1 METSNHEEEKNNPL
15 NEFLEKKISNNEN
28 NIENNNKN
36 NEQNNNKSNT
46 LSESISGSNSYN
58 ERDDAVIKL
67 KNQLNFLIETLNYE
81 QAIILCKKILFFTPQ
96 DPQMY
101 KTLSDLYLK
110 IFDISSS
117 ITCLKKILLIAQET
131 PELMKFRV
139 DLKDLYFCKGLL
151 ESQSSGKLET
161 DIDLLSHINNNDL
174 TLNEYFFL
182 RAKCFLILG
191 SIKDGID
198 DINKILDKDP
208 QNDKALVLLA
218 KVLSSQGKEKEGASL
233 MWKAYKINPNNP
245 EVKIFTQTMKKLM
258 DEVLKE
264 ANLNV
269 LKGRYKTGLLLSVKA
284 LKIYPNHP
292 EALLLRSSIFKSLGK
307 YNESIMDLNKAL
319 MFSNEASDEIK
330 DMIKNS
336 LNAIYNDLSLEY
348 LNNNN
353 CEMAMKFIN
362 NALQINPEDVVAH
375 FNKGDCY
382 LKLKDII
389 NAKEEYFTC
398 IELDE
403 NFNEA
408 KLRLSTVYYKL
419 AILSYNSKDYDEA
432 LQLLNESIKF
442 YGGNDVIHVLRA
454 RTYLKLDRIKEA
466 YEDAV
471 IAYMINPQN
480 QDAIEIKKI
489 LN

>member
-1 METSNHEEEKNNPL
+1 MESKLEEEKKSTKNGKFEEKDNNS
-15 NEFLEKKISNNEN
+15 KIKQSND
-28 NIENNNKN
+28 
-36 NEQNNNKSNT
+36 
-46 LSESISGSNSYN
+46 LSDSISGSNSLN
-58 ERDDAVIKL
+58 EDDDKIAKL
-67 KNQLNFLIETLNYE
+67 KNELNFLIETLNYE
-81 QAIILCKKILFFTPQ
+81 QDIILCKKILFFTPN
-96 DPQMY
+96 DLEIY
-101 KTLSDLYLK
+101 KILSDLYLK

-117 ITCLKKILLIAQET
+117 ITCLKKLILMAKDSMD
-131 PELMKFRV
+131 ELKLRV
-139 DLKDLYFCKGLL
+139 DLKNLYFCKGLL

-161 DIDLLSHINNNDL
+161 DIELLSTINNNGI
-174 TLNEYFFL
+174 TLNDYFFL
-182 RAKCFLILG
+182 RAKSFLILG
-191 SIKDGID
+191 NIKEGIN
-198 DINKILDKDP
+198 DINKILEKDP

-233 MWKAYKINPNNP
+233 MWDAYKINPKNP
-245 EVKIFTQTMKKLM
+245 EVKTFTLTMKKLM

-264 ANLNV
+264 ANLNI

-284 LKIYPNHP
+284 LKIYPNNP

-319 MFSNEASDEIK
+319 MFSSETSDEIK
-330 DMIKNS
+330 EMIKTS
-336 LNAIYNDLSLEY
+336 LNSIYNDLSLEY
-348 LNNNN
+348 LKANK
-353 CEMAMKFIN
+353 CDLAMKFIN
-362 NALQINPEDVVAH
+362 NALQINPDDITAH

-389 NAKEEYFTC
+389 NAKEEYFKC
-398 IELDE
+398 LEID
-403 NFNEA
+403 NDFYDA

-419 AILSYNSKDYDEA
+419 AILSYNSKDYEEA
-432 LQLLNESIKF
+432 LMFLNESIKY
-442 YGGNDVIHVLRA
+442 YGGNDIIHVLRA
-454 RTYLKLDRIKEA
+454 RTFLKLDKIKEA

>member
-1 METSNHEEEKNNPL
+1 MDGSKQEEEKNDAL
-15 NEFLEKKISNNEN
+15 NSKK
-28 NIENNNKN
+28 NKVS
-36 NEQNNNKSNT
+36 EENNKSHS
-46 LSESISGSNSYN
+46 LSVSLSVSNSYN
-58 ERDDAVIKL
+58 EKEDQIL
-67 KNQLNFLIETLNYE
+67 KMRNELNFLMETLNYE
-81 QAIILCKKILFFTPQ
+81 QAIILCKKILFFTPNDLQ
-96 DPQMY
+96 IYQ
-101 KTLSDLYLK
+101 TLSNLYLK

-117 ITCLKKILLIAQET
+117 ITCLKKILLIAENS
-131 PELMKFRV
+131 PDVIELKV
-139 DLKDLYFCKGLL
+139 NLKDLFFCKGLL

-161 DIDLLSHINNNDL
+161 DLELLSHINNNEI

-182 RAKCFLILG
+182 RAKSFLILG
-191 SIKDGID
+191 NIKEGID
-198 DINKILDKDP
+198 DINKILENDP

-218 KVLSSQGKEKEGASL
+218 KVLSNQGKEKEGASL
-233 MWKAYKINPNNP
+233 MWKAYKINPNNQ
-245 EVKIFTQTMKKLM
+245 EVKTFTNTMKKLM

-319 MFSNEASDEIK
+319 MFSNETNDEIK
-330 DMIKNS
+330 EMIKNS
-336 LNAIYNDLSLEY
+336 LNSIYNDLSLEY
-348 LNNNN
+348 LNANN
-353 CEMAMKFIN
+353 CDLAMKFIN

-389 NAKEEYFTC
+389 NAKEEYITC
-398 IELDE
+398 LEIDE

-432 LQLLNESIKF
+432 LQLLNESINY
-442 YGGNDVIHVLRA
+442 YGGSDIIHVLRA
-454 RTYLKLDRIKEA
+454 RTFLKLDRIKEA

>member
-1 METSNHEEEKNNPL
+1 MDGSKHEEEKNDAL
-15 NEFLEKKISNNEN
+15 NSKK
-28 NIENNNKN
+28 NKVS
-36 NEQNNNKSNT
+36 EENNKSHS
-46 LSESISGSNSYN
+46 LSVSLSVSNSYN
-58 ERDDAVIKL
+58 EKEDQIL
-67 KNQLNFLIETLNYE
+67 KMRNELNFLMETLNYE
-81 QAIILCKKILFFTPQ
+81 QAIILCKKILFFTPNDLQ
-96 DPQMY
+96 IYQ
-101 KTLSDLYLK
+101 TLSNLYLK

-117 ITCLKKILLIAQET
+117 ITCLKKILLIAENS
-131 PELMKFRV
+131 PDVIELKV
-139 DLKDLYFCKGLL
+139 NLKDLFFCKGLL

-161 DIDLLSHINNNDL
+161 DLELLSHINNNEI

-182 RAKCFLILG
+182 RAKSFLILG
-191 SIKDGID
+191 NIKEGID
-198 DINKILDKDP
+198 DINKILENDP

-218 KVLSSQGKEKEGASL
+218 KVLSNQGKEKEGASL
-233 MWKAYKINPNNP
+233 MWKAYKINPNNQ
-245 EVKIFTQTMKKLM
+245 EVKTFTNTMKKLM

-319 MFSNEASDEIK
+319 MFSNETNDEIK
-330 DMIKNS
+330 EMIKNS
-336 LNAIYNDLSLEY
+336 LNSIYNDLSLEY
-348 LNNNN
+348 LNANN
-353 CEMAMKFIN
+353 CDLAMKFIN

-454 RTYLKLDRIKEA
+454 RTYLKLDKIKEA

>member
-1 METSNHEEEKNNPL
+1 MENDSPKNEEK
-15 NEFLEKKISNNEN
+15 
-28 NIENNNKN
+28 KN
-36 NEQNNNKSNT
+36 DEQNNS
-46 LSESISGSNSYN
+46 LSESISGSNTSKEDN
-58 ERDDAVIKL
+58 KIAKL
-67 KNQLNFLIETLNYE
+67 KNDLTFSIETLNYE
-81 QAIILCKKILFFTPQ
+81 QAIIYCKKILFFNPN
-96 DPQMY
+96 DIEIY
-101 KTLSDLYLK
+101 HTLSDLYLK
-110 IFDISSS
+110 IYDISSS
-117 ITCLKKILLIAQET
+117 ITCLKKIMLISQKKEEKQKLNT
-131 PELMKFRV
+131 
-139 DLKDLYFCKGLL
+139 DLKNLLFCKGLL
-151 ESQSSGKLET
+151 EGQSSGRLES
-161 DIDLLSHINNNDL
+161 DIELLSEINNKELNLND
-174 TLNEYFFL
+174 YYFL
-182 RAKCFLILG
+182 RAKSLLILG
-191 SIKDGID
+191 NIKECIN
-198 DINKILDKDP
+198 DINKILSKDP
-208 QNDKALVLLA
+208 ENDRAIVLLA
-218 KVLSSQGKEKEGASL
+218 KVISSQGKEKEGASL

-245 EVKIFTQTMKKLM
+245 EVKIFTNTMKKLM
-258 DEVLKE
+258 DEVLKS

-319 MFSNEASDEIK
+319 MFSNETSPEINE
-330 DMIKNS
+330 MIKNS
-336 LNAIYNDLSLEY
+336 LSSIYNDLSLEY

-362 NALQINPEDVVAH
+362 NALQINANDPVAH

-389 NAKEEYFTC
+389 NAKDEYYNC
-398 IELDE
+398 LEIDN
-403 NFNEA
+403 NFVDA

-419 AILSYNSKDYDEA
+419 AILSYNSKDYEEA
-432 LQLLNESIKF
+432 LQLLNSSIQ
-442 YGGNDVIHVLRA
+442 YYDGSDVIHVLRA
-454 RTYLKLDRIKEA
+454 RTFLKLDKIREA

>member
-1 METSNHEEEKNNPL
+1 MDGSKQEEEKNDAL
-15 NEFLEKKISNNEN
+15 NSKK
-28 NIENNNKN
+28 NKVS
-36 NEQNNNKSNT
+36 EENNKSHS
-46 LSESISGSNSYN
+46 LSVSLSVSNSYN
-58 ERDDAVIKL
+58 EKEDQIL
-67 KNQLNFLIETLNYE
+67 KMRNELNFLMETLNYE
-81 QAIILCKKILFFTPQ
+81 QAIILCKKILFFTPNDLQ
-96 DPQMY
+96 IYQ
-101 KTLSDLYLK
+101 TLSNLYLK

-117 ITCLKKILLIAQET
+117 ITCLKKILLIAENS
-131 PELMKFRV
+131 PDIIELKV
-139 DLKDLYFCKGLL
+139 NLKDLFFCKGLL

-161 DIDLLSHINNNDL
+161 DLELLSHINNNEI

-182 RAKCFLILG
+182 RAKSFLILG
-191 SIKDGID
+191 NIKEGID
-198 DINKILDKDP
+198 DINKILENDP

-218 KVLSSQGKEKEGASL
+218 KVLSNQGKEKEGASL
-233 MWKAYKINPNNP
+233 MWKAYKINPNNQ
-245 EVKIFTQTMKKLM
+245 EVKTFTNTMKKLM

-319 MFSNEASDEIK
+319 MFSNETNDEIK
-330 DMIKNS
+330 EMIKNS
-336 LNAIYNDLSLEY
+336 LNSIYNDLSLEY
-348 LNNNN
+348 LNANN
-353 CEMAMKFIN
+353 CDLAMKFIN

-389 NAKEEYFTC
+389 NAKEEYITC
-398 IELDE
+398 LEIDE

-408 KLRLSTVYYKL
+408 KLRLSTVFYKL

-432 LQLLNESIKF
+432 LQLLNESINY
-442 YGGNDVIHVLRA
+442 YGGSDIIHVLRA
-454 RTYLKLDRIKEA
+454 RTFLKLDRIKEA

>member
-1 METSNHEEEKNNPL
+1 MENPKKEEEEKNN
-15 NEFLEKKISNNEN
+15 N
-28 NIENNNKN
+28 
-36 NEQNNNKSNT
+36 QNNSI
-46 LSESISGSNSYN
+46 SDSISGTNTSK
-58 ERDDAVIKL
+58 EEDDKLTKL
-67 KNQLNFLIETLNYE
+67 KNDLNFSIETLNYE
-81 QAIILCKKILFFTPQ
+81 QAIILCKKILFFSPE
-96 DPQMY
+96 DIEIY
-101 KTLSDLYLK
+101 HTLSDLYLK
-110 IFDISSS
+110 IYDISSS
-117 ITCLKKILLIAQET
+117 ITCLKKILLISKKNE
-131 PELMKFRV
+131 ENIKLKM
-139 DLKDLYFCKGLL
+139 DLKNLLFCKGLL
-151 ESQSSGKLET
+151 EGQSLGKLET
-161 DIDLLSHINNNDL
+161 DIDLLSEINNNEL
-174 TLNEYFFL
+174 TLNNYFFL
-182 RAKCFLILG
+182 RAKALLILG
-191 SIKDGID
+191 NIKECTN
-198 DINKILDKDP
+198 DINKILAKDP
-208 QNDKALVLLA
+208 ENDRAIVLLA

-245 EVKIFTQTMKKLM
+245 EVKIFTNTMKKLM
-258 DEVLKE
+258 DEVLKN

-319 MFSNEASDEIK
+319 MFSSEASPEIN

-336 LNAIYNDLSLEY
+336 LSSIYNDLSLEY

-353 CEMAMKFIN
+353 CDLAMKFIN
-362 NALQINPEDVVAH
+362 NALQINPDDPIAH
-375 FNKGDCY
+375 FNKGDCF

-389 NAKEEYFTC
+389 NAKEEYYTCLSIDSNFT
-398 IELDE
+398 
-403 NFNEA
+403 EA

-419 AILSYNSKDYDEA
+419 AILSYNSKDYEEA
-432 LQLLNESIKF
+432 LHLLNSSIQ
-442 YGGNDVIHVLRA
+442 YYDGNDIIHVLRA
-454 RTYLKLDRIKEA
+454 RTFLKLDKIKEA

>member
-1 METSNHEEEKNNPL
+1 MDGSKQEEEKNDAL
-15 NEFLEKKISNNEN
+15 NSKK
-28 NIENNNKN
+28 NKAS
-36 NEQNNNKSNT
+36 EENNKSHS
-46 LSESISGSNSYN
+46 LSVSLSVSNSYN
-58 ERDDAVIKL
+58 EKEDQIL
-67 KNQLNFLIETLNYE
+67 KMKNELNFLMETLNYE
-81 QAIILCKKILFFTPQ
+81 QAIILCKKILFFTPNDLQ
-96 DPQMY
+96 IYQ
-101 KTLSDLYLK
+101 TLSNLYLK

-117 ITCLKKILLIAQET
+117 ITCLKKILLIAENS
-131 PELMKFRV
+131 PDVIELKV
-139 DLKDLYFCKGLL
+139 NLKDLFFCKGLL

-161 DIDLLSHINNNDL
+161 DLELLSHINNNEI

-182 RAKCFLILG
+182 RAKSFLILG
-191 SIKDGID
+191 NIKEGID
-198 DINKILDKDP
+198 DINKILENDP

-218 KVLSSQGKEKEGASL
+218 KVLSNQGKEKEGASL
-233 MWKAYKINPNNP
+233 MWKAYKINPNNQ
-245 EVKIFTQTMKKLM
+245 EVKTFTNTMKKLM

-319 MFSNEASDEIK
+319 MFSNETNDEIK
-330 DMIKNS
+330 EMIKNS
-336 LNAIYNDLSLEY
+336 LNSIYNDLSLEY
-348 LNNNN
+348 LNANN
-353 CEMAMKFIN
+353 CDLAMKFIN

-389 NAKEEYFTC
+389 NAKEEYITC
-398 IELDE
+398 LEIDE

-432 LQLLNESIKF
+432 LQLLNESINY
-442 YGGNDVIHVLRA
+442 YGGSDIIHVLRA
-454 RTYLKLDRIKEA
+454 RTFLKLDRIKEA

>member
-1 METSNHEEEKNNPL
+1 ME
-15 NEFLEKKISNNEN
+15 NEFANNE
-28 NIENNNKN
+28 ENKDK
-36 NEQNNNKSNT
+36 EQNNS
-46 LSESISGSNSYN
+46 LSESISGTNTSKEEDNKL
-58 ERDDAVIKL
+58 VKL
-67 KNQLNFLIETLNYE
+67 KNDLNFFIETLNYE
-81 QAIILCKKILFFTPQ
+81 QAIILCKKLLFFTPDDIEIYQ
-96 DPQMY
+96 
-101 KTLSDLYLK
+101 TLSDLYLK
-110 IFDISSS
+110 IYDISSS
-117 ITCLKKILLIAQET
+117 ITCLKKILLISQKKE
-131 PELMKFRV
+131 EK
-139 DLKDLYFCKGLL
+139 LKLNTNLKNLLFCKGLL
-151 ESQSSGKLET
+151 EGQSSGRLES
-161 DIDLLSHINNNDL
+161 DIELLSEIHNKEL

-182 RAKCFLILG
+182 RAKALLILG
-191 SIKDGID
+191 NIKECIN
-198 DINKILDKDP
+198 DINKILANDP
-208 QNDKALVLLA
+208 ENDRAIVLLA

-245 EVKIFTQTMKKLM
+245 EVKIFTNTMKKLM
-258 DEVLKE
+258 YEVLKS

-319 MFSNEASDEIK
+319 MFSSETSPEINE
-330 DMIKNS
+330 MIKNS
-336 LNAIYNDLSLEY
+336 LSSIYNDLSLEY

-353 CEMAMKFIN
+353 CELAMKFIN
-362 NALQINPEDVVAH
+362 NALQINPDDVIAH
-375 FNKGDCY
+375 FNKGDCF

-389 NAKEEYFTC
+389 NAKEEYFNC
-398 IELDE
+398 LEIDN
-403 NFNEA
+403 NFIDA

-419 AILSYNSKDYDEA
+419 AILSYNSKDYEEA
-432 LQLLNESIKF
+432 LQLLNSSIQ
-442 YGGNDVIHVLRA
+442 YYDGNDVIHVLRA
-454 RTYLKLDRIKEA
+454 RTFLKLDKIKEA

>member
-1 METSNHEEEKNNPL
+1 MDSSKQEEEKNDISKSINP
-15 NEFLEKKISNNEN
+15 KM
-28 NIENNNKN
+28 NKVN
-36 NEQNNNKSNT
+36 DENNKSHT
-46 LSESISGSNSYN
+46 LSVSLSVSNSYN
-58 ERDDAVIKL
+58 EKDDQIL
-67 KNQLNFLIETLNYE
+67 KMRNELNFLIETLNYE
-81 QAIILCKKILFFTPQ
+81 QAIILCKKILFFAPNDLQ
-96 DPQMY
+96 IYQ
-101 KTLSDLYLK
+101 TLSNLYLK

-117 ITCLKKILLIAQET
+117 ITCLKKILLMAGNNPDIM
-131 PELMKFRV
+131 ELKV
-139 DLKDLYFCKGLL
+139 NLKDLFFCKGLL

-161 DIDLLSHINNNDL
+161 DLELLSHINNDEL
-174 TLNEYFFL
+174 TLNDYFFL
-182 RAKCFLILG
+182 RAKSFLILG
-191 SIKDGID
+191 SIKEGID
-198 DINKILDKDP
+198 DINKILENDP

-245 EVKIFTQTMKKLM
+245 EVKTFTKTMKKLM

-319 MFSNEASDEIK
+319 MFSNETNDEIK
-330 DMIKNS
+330 EMIKNS
-336 LNAIYNDLSLEY
+336 LNSIYNDLSLEY
-348 LNNNN
+348 LNTNN
-353 CEMAMKFIN
+353 CDLAMKFIN
-362 NALQINPEDVVAH
+362 NALQINPEDVIAH

-389 NAKEEYFTC
+389 NAKEEYTTC
-398 IELDE
+398 LEIDE

-432 LQLLNESIKF
+432 LQLLNESINY
-442 YGGNDVIHVLRA
+442 YGGSDIIHVLRA
-454 RTYLKLDRIKEA
+454 RTFLKLDRIKEA

-471 IAYMINPQN
+471 IAYMINPHN

>member
-1 METSNHEEEKNNPL
+1 MEAIPKEEEKNNP
-15 NEFLEKKISNNEN
+15 INNEEYN
-28 NIENNNKN
+28 NSKKSA
-36 NEQNNNKSNT
+36 NNKSNS
-46 LSESISGSNSYN
+46 LSESLSNSNSYN
-58 ERDDAVIKL
+58 EENDNIAKL

-96 DPQMY
+96 DPYLY

-117 ITCLKKILLIAQET
+117 ITCLKKILLIVQDS
-131 PELMKFRV
+131 PEEAKLRV
-139 DLKDLYFCKGLL
+139 NLKNLFFCKGLL
-151 ESQSSGKLET
+151 DGQSSGKLEN
-161 DIDLLSHINNNDL
+161 DIELLTYINNNDL
-174 TLNEYFFL
+174 TLNDYLFL
-182 RAKCFLILG
+182 RAKSFLVLG
-191 SIKDGID
+191 NIKEGIN
-198 DINKILDKDP
+198 DINKILEKDP

-233 MWKAYKINPNNP
+233 MWKAHKINPNNP
-245 EVKIFTQTMKKLM
+245 EVKIFTETMKQLM
-258 DEVLKE
+258 DEVLRE

-319 MFSNEASDEIK
+319 MFANETNDEIK

-336 LNAIYNDLSLEY
+336 LNSIYNDLSLEY

-353 CEMAMKFIN
+353 CELAMKFIN
-362 NALQINPEDVVAH
+362 NALQINPDDIKAH
-375 FNKGDCY
+375 FNKG
-382 LKLKDII
+382 

-398 IELDE
+398 LEIDE
-403 NFNEA
+403 NFQDA
-408 KLRLSTVYYKL
+408 KFRLSTVFYKL
-419 AILSYNSKDYDEA
+419 AILSYNSKDYEEA
-432 LQLLNESIKF
+432 LQLLNESIKY
-442 YGGNDVIHVLRA
+442 YGGNDIIHVLRA
-454 RTYLKLDRIKEA
+454 RTFLKLDKIKEA

-471 IAYMINPQN
+471 IAYMINPHN

>member
-1 METSNHEEEKNNPL
+1 MDNLKNEEEKNSTKN
-15 NEFLEKKISNNEN
+15 NKFLINNEN
-28 NIENNNKN
+28 N
-36 NEQNNNKSNT
+36 NNNKSNS
-46 LSESISGSNSYN
+46 LSESVSGSNSYN
-58 ERDDAVIKL
+58 EKDDQILKL

-81 QAIILCKKILFFTPQ
+81 QAIILCKKILFFAPEDIEVYQ
-96 DPQMY
+96 IM
-101 KTLSDLYLK
+101 SNLYLK
-110 IFDISSS
+110 IYDISSS
-117 ITCLKKILLIAQET
+117 ITCLKKILLIAQNT
-131 PELMKFRV
+131 PEIMKLKV
-139 DLKDLYFCKGLL
+139 DLKNLYFCKGLL

-161 DIDLLSHINNNDL
+161 DLDLLSYINNKEL
-174 TLNEYFFL
+174 TLNDYLFL
-182 RAKCFLILG
+182 RAKCFLVLG
-191 SIKDGID
+191 NIKEGIE
-198 DINKILDKDP
+198 DINKILNNDP

-218 KVLSSQGKEKEGASL
+218 KVLSSQGKEKEGGSL
-233 MWKAYKINPNNP
+233 MWKAYKINPNNK
-245 EVKIFTQTMKKLM
+245 EVKTFTMTMKKLM

-319 MFSNEASDEIK
+319 MFSNETSDEIK
-330 DMIKNS
+330 EMIKTS

-348 LNNNN
+348 LNVGN
-353 CEMAMKFIN
+353 CDLAMKFIN
-362 NALQINPEDVVAH
+362 NALQINPEDAVAH

-389 NAKEEYFTC
+389 NAKEEYFAC
-398 IELDE
+398 LEIDE
-403 NFNEA
+403 NFTEA
-408 KLRLSTVYYKL
+408 KLRLATVYYKL

-432 LQLLNESIKF
+432 LQLLNESIKY

-454 RTYLKLDRIKEA
+454 RTYLKLDRIREA

>member
-1 METSNHEEEKNNPL
+1 MENESPKNEEEKN
-15 NEFLEKKISNNEN
+15 
-28 NIENNNKN
+28 
-36 NEQNNNKSNT
+36 NT
-46 LSESISGSNSYN
+46 LSESISGSNTSKEEDN
-58 ERDDAVIKL
+58 KLTKL
-67 KNQLNFLIETLNYE
+67 KNDLNFSIETLNYE
-81 QAIILCKKILFFTPQ
+81 QAIILCKKILFFSP
-96 DPQMY
+96 DDIEIY
-101 KTLSDLYLK
+101 RTLSDLYIK

-117 ITCLKKILLIAQET
+117 ITCLKKILLISQNTEEKLKT
-131 PELMKFRV
+131 SI
-139 DLKDLYFCKGLL
+139 DLKNLLFCKGLL
-151 ESQSSGKLET
+151 EGQSSGKLES
-161 DIDLLSHINNNDL
+161 DIELLSEINNKEL
-174 TLNEYFFL
+174 TLNDYLFL
-182 RAKCFLILG
+182 RAKSLLTLG
-191 SIKDGID
+191 NIKECIN
-198 DINKILDKDP
+198 DINRILSKDP
-208 QNDKALVLLA
+208 QNDRAIVLLA

-245 EVKIFTQTMKKLM
+245 EVKIFTNTMKKLM
-258 DEVLKE
+258 DEVLRN

-319 MFSNEASDEIK
+319 MFSSETSPEINE
-330 DMIKNS
+330 MIKNS
-336 LNAIYNDLSLEY
+336 LSSIYNDLSLEY

-353 CEMAMKFIN
+353 CELAMKFIN
-362 NALQINPEDVVAH
+362 NSLNINPDDAIAH

-389 NAKEEYFTC
+389 NAKEEYYTC
-398 IELDE
+398 LEIDN
-403 NFNEA
+403 NFIDA

-419 AILSYNSKDYDEA
+419 AILSYNSKDYEEA
-432 LQLLNESIKF
+432 LQLLNSSIK
-442 YGGNDVIHVLRA
+442 YYDGNDIIHVLRA
-454 RTYLKLDRIKEA
+454 RTFLKLDKIKEA

-489 LN
+489 LQ

>member
-1 METSNHEEEKNNPL
+1 MDNLKNEEEKNSTKN
-15 NEFLEKKISNNEN
+15 NKFLINNEN
-28 NIENNNKN
+28 N
-36 NEQNNNKSNT
+36 NNNKSNS
-46 LSESISGSNSYN
+46 LSESVSGSNSYN
-58 ERDDAVIKL
+58 EKDDQILKL

-81 QAIILCKKILFFTPQ
+81 QAIILCKKILFFAPEDIEVYQ
-96 DPQMY
+96 IM
-101 KTLSDLYLK
+101 SNLYLK
-110 IFDISSS
+110 IYDISSS
-117 ITCLKKILLIAQET
+117 ITCLKKILLIAQNT
-131 PELMKFRV
+131 PEIMKLKV
-139 DLKDLYFCKGLL
+139 DLKNLYFCKGLL

-161 DIDLLSHINNNDL
+161 DLDLLSYINNKEL
-174 TLNEYFFL
+174 TLNDYLFL
-182 RAKCFLILG
+182 RAKCFLVLG
-191 SIKDGID
+191 NIKEGIE
-198 DINKILDKDP
+198 DINKILNNDP

-218 KVLSSQGKEKEGASL
+218 KVLSSQGKEKEGGSL
-233 MWKAYKINPNNP
+233 MWKAYKINPNNK
-245 EVKIFTQTMKKLM
+245 EVKTFTMTMKKLM

-319 MFSNEASDEIK
+319 MFSNETSDEIK
-330 DMIKNS
+330 EMIKTS

-348 LNNNN
+348 LNVGN
-353 CEMAMKFIN
+353 CDLAMKFIN
-362 NALQINPEDVVAH
+362 NALQINPEDAVAH

-389 NAKEEYFTC
+389 NAKEEYFAC
-398 IELDE
+398 LEIDE
-403 NFNEA
+403 NFTEA
-408 KLRLSTVYYKL
+408 KLRLATVYYKL

-432 LQLLNESIKF
+432 LQLLNESIKY

>member
-1 METSNHEEEKNNPL
+1 MDNSNQEEEKNSTINKKFQEKNP
-15 NEFLEKKISNNEN
+15 INND
-28 NIENNNKN
+28 
-36 NEQNNNKSNT
+36 NNKSNS
-46 LSESISGSNSYN
+46 LSESISGSNSFN
-58 ERDDAVIKL
+58 EKDDQISKL

-81 QAIILCKKILFFTPQ
+81 QAIILCKKILFFTPD
-96 DPQMY
+96 DPQIY
-101 KTLSDLYLK
+101 QTLSNLYLK
-110 IFDISSS
+110 IYDISSS
-117 ITCLKKILLIAQET
+117 ITCLKKILLIAQNS
-131 PELMKFRV
+131 PDFMKLKV
-139 DLKDLYFCKGLL
+139 NLKDLYFCKGLL
-151 ESQSSGKLET
+151 ESQSSGKLEN
-161 DIDLLSHINNNDL
+161 DVDLLSHINNNGV
-174 TLNEYFFL
+174 TLNDYLFL
-182 RAKCFLILG
+182 RAKSFLILG
-191 SIKDGID
+191 NVKEGIE
-198 DINKILDKDP
+198 DINKILENDH
-208 QNDKALVLLA
+208 QNDRALVLLA

-245 EVKIFTQTMKKLM
+245 EAKTFTKTMKKLM

-319 MFSNEASDEIK
+319 MFSNETSDEIK
-330 DMIKNS
+330 EMIKNS
-336 LNAIYNDLSLEY
+336 LNSIYNDLSLEY
-348 LNNNN
+348 LNANN
-353 CEMAMKFIN
+353 CDLAMKFIN
-362 NALQINPEDVVAH
+362 NALQINQEDVIAH

-389 NAKEEYFTC
+389 NAKEEYITC
-398 IELDE
+398 LEIDE
-403 NFNEA
+403 NFNDA
-408 KLRLSTVYYKL
+408 KLRLSTVFYKL

-432 LQLLNESIKF
+432 LQLLNESIKY
-442 YGGNDVIHVLRA
+442 YGGNDIIHVLRA

>member
-1 METSNHEEEKNNPL
+1 MDGSKQEEEKNDAL
-15 NEFLEKKISNNEN
+15 NSKK
-28 NIENNNKN
+28 NKAS
-36 NEQNNNKSNT
+36 EENNKSHS
-46 LSESISGSNSYN
+46 LSVSLSVSNSYN
-58 ERDDAVIKL
+58 EKEDQIL
-67 KNQLNFLIETLNYE
+67 KMRNELNFLMETLNYE
-81 QAIILCKKILFFTPQ
+81 QAIILCKKILFFTPNDLQ
-96 DPQMY
+96 IYQ
-101 KTLSDLYLK
+101 TLSNLYLK

-117 ITCLKKILLIAQET
+117 ITCLKKILLIAENS
-131 PELMKFRV
+131 PDVIELKV
-139 DLKDLYFCKGLL
+139 NLKDLFFCKGLL

-161 DIDLLSHINNNDL
+161 DLELLSHINNNEI

-182 RAKCFLILG
+182 RAKSFLILG
-191 SIKDGID
+191 NIKEGID
-198 DINKILDKDP
+198 DINKILENDP

-218 KVLSSQGKEKEGASL
+218 KVLSNQGKEKEGASL
-233 MWKAYKINPNNP
+233 MWKAYKINPNNQ
-245 EVKIFTQTMKKLM
+245 EVKTFTNTMKKLM

-319 MFSNEASDEIK
+319 MFSNETNDEIK
-330 DMIKNS
+330 EMIKNS
-336 LNAIYNDLSLEY
+336 LNSIYNDLSLEY
-348 LNNNN
+348 LNANN
-353 CEMAMKFIN
+353 CDLAMKFIN

-389 NAKEEYFTC
+389 NAKEEYITC
-398 IELDE
+398 LEIDE

-408 KLRLSTVYYKL
+408 KLRLSTVFYKL

-432 LQLLNESIKF
+432 LQLLNESINY
-442 YGGNDVIHVLRA
+442 YGGSDIIHVLRA
-454 RTYLKLDRIKEA
+454 RTFLKLDRIKEA